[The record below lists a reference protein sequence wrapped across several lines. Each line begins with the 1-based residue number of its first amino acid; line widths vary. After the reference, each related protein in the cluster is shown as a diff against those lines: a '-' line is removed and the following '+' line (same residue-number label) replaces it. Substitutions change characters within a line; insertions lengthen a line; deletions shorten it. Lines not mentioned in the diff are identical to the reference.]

1 MLNLIEIKK
10 ELIGLKSAIWR
21 ILGPPPCFI
30 TIHWLHYLLYFVSWI
45 DEVQTEI
52 AKPSHL
58 LAKQSTFIKE
68 RDFTEIICDD
78 RLIYSYVCNITETSA
93 KVVRKMIVLWLKAAV
108 KIDNLARIIQLLS
121 ETESTDKVLL
131 KREIE
136 SPRES
141 IEENLPWLCF

>member
-10 ELIGLKSAIWR
+10 ELIGL
-21 ILGPPPCFI
+21 
-30 TIHWLHYLLYFVSWI
+30 I

-78 RLIYSYVCNITETSA
+78 RLIYSYICNITETSA